1 MVRISLMTRRNLA
14 TSRRALLL
22 GLGSALLAPAAPR
35 RASAAEAPKKLLLR
49 AAATKIALRPGQPET
64 SIWSLEGP
72 TPGLPLRVKRGD
84 RIEMTL
90 QNDLPAR
97 IAFNLRGLDGAL
109 AAEPLAARPPLAP
122 GANAAFGVS
131 FPRSGSLVCD
141 IRLLADGSGLPSRA
155 LPLVVEDAGMISD
168 RDEVFLV
175 EDWRLQED
183 GTAVPPGTDARGIP
197 PLFTVNGRL
206 LPEFALRS
214 RERLRVRFINGCQRQ
229 VIALKIEGHDVRVMA
244 LDSQPSE
251 PFLARNSALVLAP
264 DGRADA
270 LIDVTP
276 SQGSTAT
283 VLLHDGKEA
292 RPVAR
297 LVIPTD
303 PPVRTAPLPPAPPLP
318 SNGLPEKLDLRNALR
333 IDLPLAGSE
342 WVTPA
347 TFGTS
352 AAPAFRA
359 KTSRIV
365 VLALINRA
373 ATATV
378 FHLHGHHFRLL
389 DRLDDGWKPYWLD
402 TLAVEPGQTERIAFS
417 AEYAGRWLV
426 EATATDWAAPKLLR
440 WYSVD

>member
-1 MVRISLMTRRNLA
+1 MVRIGLMTRRNLA

-229 VIALKIEGHDVRVMA
+229 VIALKIEGYDVRVMA

-292 RPVAR
+292 RPVA
-297 LVIPTD
+297 
-303 PPVRTAPLPPAPPLP
+303 
-318 SNGLPEKLDLRNALR
+318 
-333 IDLPLAGSE
+333 LPLAGSE